1 MPVLN
6 KMKHLNRQGTPA
18 VSKRYCLG
26 LIIGLVWGLTACG
39 PTTINYQ
46 GHRIFNPDYL
56 WYLESE
62 KRDKWQKPEEV
73 LKALEI
79 STSAVIADIGAGG
92 GYFAEKFSKYL
103 DPSGYVYATDVQDVM
118 IEKLQQRVAQRGL
131 INVEV
136 IRGEFDDPML
146 PDACCDLVFFSS
158 VYKEIN
164 GRTDYMKKIKK
175 ALKPGGRVAIIE
187 FRPDNL
193 TAGPP
198 LDMRLYPEQVIQ
210 ELSPA
215 GFTLVKSYDFLPKE
229 YFLIFKP
236 TERN

>member
-1 MPVLN
+1 
-6 KMKHLNRQGTPA
+6 
-18 VSKRYCLG
+18 
-26 LIIGLVWGLTACG
+26 
-39 PTTINYQ
+39 
-46 GHRIFNPDYL
+46 
-56 WYLESE
+56 
-62 KRDKWQKPEEV
+62 
-73 LKALEI
+73 
-79 STSAVIADIGAGG
+79 
-92 GYFAEKFSKYL
+92 
-103 DPSGYVYATDVQDVM
+103 
-118 IEKLQQRVAQRGL
+118 
-131 INVEV
+131 
-136 IRGEFDDPML
+136 
-146 PDACCDLVFFSS
+146 
-158 VYKEIN
+158 
-164 GRTDYMKKIKK
+164 MKKIKK